1 MSEENENEKED
12 IKVILLG
19 EPGTGKTCLINVA
32 VGDKFLEATESTP
45 NSTFV
50 SKTLTRDDQDYVID
64 IWDTAGQEKF
74 RALTKIFI
82 KGSKIVIFVYAID
95 NKKSFDELKKYWINM
110 TKEIL
115 GEDAIYGIVG
125 NKTDLY
131 LNEEVKENEASD
143 YAESLGMK
151 FKTVSAK
158 TEPGGFIQYINE
170 LFDDY
175 LEKNPNKVRKQS
187 LLINKKDLKK
197 QQKKNCC

>member
-95 NKKSFDELKKYWINM
+95 NKKSFDELKNYWINM

-115 GEDAIYGIVG
+115 GEETIYGIVG

-187 LLINKKDLKK
+187 LLINKKDLKN
-197 QQKKNCC
+197 QKKKCC

>member
-95 NKKSFDELKKYWINM
+95 NKKSFDELKNYWINM

-115 GEDAIYGIVG
+115 GEETIYGIVG

-175 LEKNPNKVRKQS
+175 LEKNPNKVRKQ
-187 LLINKKDLKK
+187 
-197 QQKKNCC
+197 